1 MRRRKGAPISGWLN
15 VDKPVGPSSSAVV
28 GRLKRALGAAKVG
41 HGGTLDPLASG
52 VLPIAFGEATK
63 VIGFVVDADKRYRF
77 TVRWGEARTTD
88 DAEGEVLATSPC
100 RPSAAAIGA
109 ALPGLTGTIEQ
120 VPPKFSA
127 IKLAGQRAYA
137 LARAG
142 APVELA
148 PRRVEVHALRLVDQA
163 DADEAVFEVSC
174 GKGTYVRSL
183 ARDLALALGTVGH
196 VVALRRLAVGPF
208 PAETAIPLDL
218 LTELG
223 HSAAALERLLPILTP
238 LADIP
243 AVAVTGA
250 EAELIRNGQAV
261 PAVGLGRP
269 GSSYPFRE
277 GDVVSV
283 TAGDIP
289 VAMARIDSGQL
300 RPVRVFNL

>member
-1 MRRRKGAPISGWLN
+1 VRRRKGAPISGWLN

-28 GRLKRALGAAKVG
+28 GRLKRAFGAAKVG

-52 VLPIAFGEATK
+52 VLPVAFGEATK
-63 VIGFVVDADKRYRF
+63 VIGFVVDAAKRYRF
-77 TVRWGEARTTD
+77 TVRWGEARSTD
-88 DAEGEVLATSPC
+88 DAEGEVLATSPG
-100 RPSAAAIGA
+100 RPAAAAIVA
-109 ALPGLTGTIEQ
+109 ALPRFTGTIEQ
-120 VPPKFSA
+120 VPPRFSA
-127 IKLAGQRAYA
+127 IKLDGRRAYA

-142 APVELA
+142 EPVDLVA
-148 PRRVEVHALRLVDQA
+148 RRVAVHTLVLIDQPDPDQA
-163 DADEAVFEVSC
+163 VLEVSC

-183 ARDLALALGTVGH
+183 ARDLAVALGTVGH
-196 VVALRRLAVGPF
+196 VTALRRLAVGPF
-208 PAETAIPLDL
+208 PVESAIPLDL

-250 EAELIRNGQAV
+250 EAELIRSGQAV

-269 GSSYPFRE
+269 GPSPPFRE

-283 TAGDIP
+283 TAGDLP